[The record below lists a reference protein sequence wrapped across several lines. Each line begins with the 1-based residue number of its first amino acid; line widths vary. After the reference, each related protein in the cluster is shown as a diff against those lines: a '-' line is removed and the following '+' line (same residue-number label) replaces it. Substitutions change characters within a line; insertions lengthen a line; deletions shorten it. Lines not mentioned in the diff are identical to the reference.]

1 MLMAPARG
9 LGAWW
14 LVLAGVLLALVLV
27 ASDHVVGGGI
37 AMAVTLGGGALL
49 RLVVPTRRARG
60 LVVRSRAFDVFAMLA
75 LAGACLVL
83 AVVLKPS

>member
-9 LGAWW
+9 LGLWW
-14 LVLAGVLLALVLV
+14 LVLAGVVVALVLV
-27 ASDHVVGGGI
+27 ALDRVVGGGI
-37 AMAVTLGGGALL
+37 VMAVTLGGGALL

-60 LVVRSRAFDVFAMLA
+60 LVVRSRAFDVVAMLA

-83 AVVLKPS
+83 AVLLKPS